1 MYIYTYIYLSIYLSI
16 YLGVSQPLVGLIPAP
31 HARTHTD
38 GGRLTPGGIDT
49 WTSRVKTQCPNR
61 ANARLGILICFNLS

>member
-38 GGRLTPGGIDT
+38 GGRLTPGGIGA
-49 WTSRVKTQCPNR
+49 R
-61 ANARLGILICFNLS
+61 ASGGENPVS